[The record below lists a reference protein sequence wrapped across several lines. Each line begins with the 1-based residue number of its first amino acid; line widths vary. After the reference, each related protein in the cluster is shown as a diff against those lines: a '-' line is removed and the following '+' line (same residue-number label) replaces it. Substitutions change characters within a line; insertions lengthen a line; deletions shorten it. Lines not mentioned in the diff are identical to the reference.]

1 MKHLLAPQAAQQA
14 TMNLRFFPTIIL
26 VCSKIQSLKSNVDFP
41 KRTTSRRPQTTTSR
55 ARKVLQVPST
65 HRFSATTK
73 IASSPDKA
81 KQRPQKD
88 DEAEELFHAVKKA
101 ALSEEQRSI
110 KLLLEQ
116 GIAMIATST
125 SY

>member
-1 MKHLLAPQAAQQA
+1 M
-14 TMNLRFFPTIIL
+14 
-26 VCSKIQSLKSNVDFP
+26 DFP
-41 KRTTSRRPQTTTSR
+41 IRTTSRRPQTTTSR

-65 HRFSATTK
+65 HRFSATTTK
-73 IASSPDKA
+73 IAASLDKA

-116 GIAMIATST
+116 GIAMTATSN
-125 SY
+125 SQWLKHIGLLIYFY